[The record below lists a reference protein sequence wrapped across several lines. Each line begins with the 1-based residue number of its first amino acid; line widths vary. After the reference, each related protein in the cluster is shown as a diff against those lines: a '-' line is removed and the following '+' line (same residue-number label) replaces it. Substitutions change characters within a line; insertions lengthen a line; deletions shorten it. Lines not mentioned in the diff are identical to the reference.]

1 MQWNENIELWAELWV
16 PKMHMLKSELLV
28 SQNVTILGDSVFK
41 EVMKAK
47 IVFGVGPNPIWP
59 MSL

>member
-1 MQWNENIELWAELWV
+1 
-16 PKMHMLKSELLV
+16 MHMLKSELLV

-47 IVFGVGPNPIWP
+47 IVFGVGPNPI
-59 MSL
+59 